1 VFCALLYVTCLF
13 VLLKNT
19 ILPVAFLS
27 TSLLFLSREAAFG
40 DFADWSH

>member
-27 TSLLFLSREAAFG
+27 TSLLILSREAAFG